1 MMNSPLAI
9 CPFARLLTV
18 ALLVVSAALA
28 APVFAAGDNDW
39 LPIEP
44 QHLALKAAVVEK
56 DADAEALFW
65 QVRVADLAEG
75 GSVRTVID
83 NYIRIKIFNERGRE
97 AKSKIEIPYLRNS
110 KINDI
115 AARTIKPD
123 GSIVELDKK
132 DIFDKTVVRYGNLKI
147 KAKSFAM
154 PAVEPGAIIE
164 YRWREVRG
172 DFLSNYIR
180 LDLQQDV
187 PVQTVK
193 YLIKPLSSPYFPY
206 GMRAQAFNFKM
217 PGFTKEK
224 NGFYGI
230 TQTNVPSF
238 REEPRMPP
246 PYDVRQW
253 LLIYYTEDRKLSVE
267 KYWREHGKSI
277 FNLYKNAIKPNDE
290 VRAKAAE
297 IVGDAATP
305 DEKLTRLYNYCRAN
319 IKNISGDTSGFSNA
333 EIEKLKDNKKAGDTL
348 KRGYGTV
355 QDIDLLFASL
365 VTAVGLDARV
375 AVSGN
380 RSDVSFRPE
389 YADDYFMRTY
399 SIAVRVPDEK
409 AETKW
414 RFFDPGAP
422 YVPQGM
428 LLWLEEGETA
438 LVSDPNEPVFVTTPI
453 SLPEQS
459 NKKRFAKLTLTEDGT
474 LEGDVTAEY
483 TGHFSVTKKSEH
495 DDDTP
500 DEQIKN
506 LTDEL
511 KSELRVPEL
520 TNLKIENLTDPVKP
534 LKLSFHVR
542 IPAYAQRTGKRLF
555 IQPSVFHSTRGAM
568 FATSTRIH
576 PVFFTHPYMEQDTIH
591 IKLPAGFTLENPEAP
606 KPYSAGAVSRY
617 DVTLKKTNDNSTLI
631 LERSFRF
638 GGGGNIY
645 FPRESYVQLKTY
657 FDAVHEQDKHSIA
670 LKFTAT
676 Q

>member
-1 MMNSPLAI
+1 MNSPLTI
-9 CPFARLLTV
+9 CLFARFAL
-18 ALLVVSAALA
+18 ALLVVSATFV

-39 LPIEP
+39 LPIEA
-44 QHLALKAAVVEK
+44 QHLALKAPVVEK

-75 GSVRTVID
+75 GDTRNVID

-97 AKSKIEIPYLRNS
+97 AKSKIELPYLNGS
-110 KINDI
+110 KIKDI
-115 AARTIKPD
+115 SARTIKPD

-132 DIFDKTVVRYGNLKI
+132 DIFDKTVVRYGNLKL

-164 YRWREVRG
+164 YRWREVS
-172 DFLSNYIR
+172 DYIKDYLR
-180 LDLQQDV
+180 LNMQQDV
-187 PVQTVK
+187 PVQLIT
-193 YLIKPLSSPYFPY
+193 YSIKPLVHPYFPY
-206 GMRAQAFNFKM
+206 GMRVQSFNFKYNE
-217 PGFTKEK
+217 FKKEK
-224 NGFYGI
+224 NGYY
-230 TQTNVPSF
+230 TTSLTNVPAF

-253 LLIYYTEDRKLSVE
+253 MLVYYSEDKKLIPA
-267 KYWREHGKSI
+267 KYWREHGKYI

-305 DEKLTRLYNYCRAN
+305 DDKLTRLYNFCRAN

-389 YADDYFMRTY
+389 YADTYFMKTY

-409 AETKW
+409 TKTEW

-453 SLPEQS
+453 SQPEQS
-459 NKKRFAKLTLTEDGT
+459 VKKRFAKLTLAEDGT

-483 TGHFSVTKKSEH
+483 TGHFSVTEKGEH
-495 DDDTP
+495 DDESA

-506 LTDEL
+506 ITDEL

-520 TNLKIENLTDPVKP
+520 TNLKVENLTDPVKP
-534 LKLSFHVR
+534 LKLSFHIR

-555 IQPSVFHSTRGAM
+555 IQPSVFYSTRGTM
-568 FATSTRIH
+568 FPTSTRVH
-576 PVFFTHPYMEQDTIH
+576 PVFFTHPYSEKDTIT
-591 IKLPAGFTLENPEAP
+591 IQIPNGFTLENPEAP
-606 KPYSAGAVSRY
+606 QPFSAGEISRY
-617 DVTLKKTNDNSTLI
+617 DVKLSISKDKSTLI
-631 LERSFRF
+631 YERAFRF
-638 GGGGNIY
+638 GGGGNVY
-645 FPRESYVQLKTY
+645 FPRESYPQLKKY
-657 FDAVHEQDKHSIA
+657 FDSIHEQDKHSIA
-670 LKFTAT
+670 LKADAT